1 MKVAMPVKPSK
12 DTYLLSSAFGKARFF
27 LIYDIDSNSYEIV
40 ENKEL
45 SGRDAINLISSKGAK
60 IVITNHI
67 GGGAYR
73 LLNELGLKAY
83 FTESKN
89 KPFNEV
95 IIEYKDGKLK
105 EITPQNFML
114 VPQHNHNHHGHSH
127 DWGGILIW
135 KR

>member
-1 MKVAMPVKPSK
+1 MKVAMPVKPSQGK
-12 DTYLLSSAFGKARFF
+12 YLLSSAFGKARFF
-27 LIYDIDSNSYEIV
+27 LIYDLDSGSYEVV

-45 SGRDAINLISSKGAK
+45 SGRDAVNLISSKGAK

-89 KPFNEV
+89 KPV
-95 IIEYKDGKLK
+95 DDIINEYKDGKLK

-114 VPQHNHNHHGHSH
+114 IPQHHHHHHRHGNHNH
-127 DWGGILIW
+127 
-135 KR
+135 